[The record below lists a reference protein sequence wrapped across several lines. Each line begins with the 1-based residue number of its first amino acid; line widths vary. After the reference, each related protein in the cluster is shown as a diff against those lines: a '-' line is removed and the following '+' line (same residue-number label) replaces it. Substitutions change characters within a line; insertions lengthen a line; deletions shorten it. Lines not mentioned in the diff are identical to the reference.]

1 VQNPARIDHPKT
13 ASGPESSFSLT
24 RQAQT
29 PVGSQAKFCLFSE
42 TPDFRVLRPSPP
54 ARPIL
59 RGAQRNFPNRRS
71 GADWESLR
79 PAHRKDL
86 AAAAACD
93 VRDSCWLLRCC
104 LQLPPA
110 RRRPAAWLAR
120 GIASRLAGRRGI
132 TGSLGP
138 AATGAVAQ
146 HHSCAPVAAA
156 AVGSYGIWCS

>member
-29 PVGSQAKFCLFSE
+29 
-42 TPDFRVLRPSPP
+42 
-54 ARPIL
+54 
-59 RGAQRNFPNRRS
+59 NRYDRRT
-71 GADWESLR
+71 A
-79 PAHRKDL
+79 RKDL